1 MKVGLIT
8 YGLDRPLLGIGRY
21 TIEFAKAL
29 SKLADGPE
37 ITLLQAGPCGR
48 LGEPVFNRVSLP
60 GCRLLPGLMTLGNL
74 HLPWLARR
82 LNLDVIH
89 DPNGVAPFLFGTGH
103 AKTVLTLH
111 DVFPWSFPGT
121 SPLLENIIYKQW
133 LPKVIGR
140 VDAVITPSQHSRTD
154 ILNYLPVSPE
164 RLYVIHYGMTAS
176 FHPLPKKEVKQHLAE
191 RFGWSA
197 PYILYVGAIEPRKN
211 IGRLIEAFADLA
223 EEYPLMKLV
232 MAGPRMGEQK
242 TIDSVL
248 ARRKVFDRVV
258 FTGPTAELTGLY
270 NGCALFVFPSLYE
283 GFGMPPLEA
292 MACGAPVVCSDTSSL
307 PEVVG
312 DAARLVSPLD
322 TRALAAAM
330 REVLSNSRLRRGM
343 RKKGLDRSHTF
354 SWERNAAETM
364 DVYRKVVYH

>member
-8 YGLDRPLLGIGRY
+8 YGLDRSLLGIGRY

-29 SKLADGPE
+29 SKLRDGPD
-37 ITLLQAGPCGR
+37 ITLLQAGPSGR
-48 LGEPVFNRVSLP
+48 LGEAVMNRVSLP
-60 GCRLLPGLMTLGNL
+60 GCRLLPGLLTLGNF
-74 HLPWLARR
+74 HIPWLARR

-89 DPNGVAPFLFGTGH
+89 DPNGVAPFIFGAGP

-121 SPLLENIIYKQW
+121 SPLLENIIYRHW
-133 LPKVIGR
+133 LPMVIGR
-140 VDAVITPSQHSRTD
+140 IDAVITPSQHSRTD
-154 ILNYLPVSPE
+154 ILSYLPVSSE
-164 RLYVIHYGMTAS
+164 RLSVIHYGMTAG
-176 FHPLPKKEVKQHLAE
+176 FHLLPKKEIKQHLAE

-223 EEYPLMKLV
+223 EEYPRMKLV
-232 MAGPRMGEQK
+232 LAGPRMGEQK
-242 TIDSVL
+242 SVDSVL
-248 ARRKVFDRVV
+248 ARRKIFNRVV
-258 FTGPTAELTGLY
+258 FTGSTAELTALY
-270 NGCALFVFPSLYE
+270 NGCELFVFPSLYE

-292 MACGAPVVCSDTSSL
+292 MACGAPVVCSATSSL

-330 REVLSNSRLRRGM
+330 REVLSNPSLRKEM
-343 RKKGLDRSHTF
+343 RKKGLERSRAF